1 MINKLF
7 NDLVAEMW
15 ALKDSKSI
23 IDTKKLIS
31 FSDKYF
37 NTLNLVL
44 DLINHNIIKD
54 KEKGLS
60 LSGYNE
66 TIIDFFKKINKT
78 EYNRLIIDTLMEL
91 DSDEAINYLVDII
104 NSSNSLDKF
113 KDDFM
118 HHPKY
123 DNIIEKI
130 SQEETII

>member
-1 MINKLF
+1 MINKLL
-7 NDLVAEMW
+7 NTLVAEMW
-15 ALKDSKSI
+15 ALKDSKS
-23 IDTKKLIS
+23 TVETEQLIV

-37 NTLNLVL
+37 NALNLVL
-44 DLINHNIIKD
+44 DLINHNVIMD

-66 TIIDFFKKINKT
+66 TIIDFFKKNNKT
-78 EYNRLIIDTLMEL
+78 EYNRLVIDTLMEL
-91 DSDEAINYLVDII
+91 YSNEAINYLIDII
-104 NSSNSLDKF
+104 NSSNSLNKF

-130 SQEETII
+130 SQK